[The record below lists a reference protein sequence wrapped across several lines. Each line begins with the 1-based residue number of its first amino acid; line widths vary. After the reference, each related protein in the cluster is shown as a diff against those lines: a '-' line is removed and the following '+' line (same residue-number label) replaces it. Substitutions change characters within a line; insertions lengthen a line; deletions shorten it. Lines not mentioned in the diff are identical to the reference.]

1 MKNKRGFTLM
11 ELLVVIAIVGVVGV
25 TSVISFTSIKD
36 DTAEKELRNKYV
48 EIQRGANLYLDLHS
62 IDQNW
67 FMESKRIDI
76 KLSDLRGENYITSD
90 LSNPVTGGEISEEYY
105 VRLCITKDDKNYDTV
120 DSCIIER
127 SASGIKYIADSY
139 GNENGHCCE

>member
-1 MKNKRGFTLM
+1 MKRNGFTLM

-25 TSVISFTSIKD
+25 ASVISFASIKD
-36 DTAEKELRNKYV
+36 DTADKELRNKYI

-62 IDQNW
+62 TDQNW
-67 FMESKRIDI
+67 FIESRKIDI

-90 LSNPVTGGEISEEYY
+90 LSNPVTGGVISEEYY
-105 VRLCITKDDKNYDTV
+105 VRLCIIKDDKNEDTV

-127 SASGIKYIADSY
+127 TSSGIKFIADSY
-139 GNENGHCCE
+139 GTEGGHCCE